1 MKHNFARFKTIQSY
15 GDNIQND
22 MMTMYMTNNEQIQFA
37 KSIRE
42 FLSDSAMAF
51 LKGKEINHNAFES
64 GTFLLPSQ
72 LIRVTRTIRMIR
84 AI

>member
-42 FLSDSAMAF
+42 FLSNSTRAF
-51 LKGKEINHNAFES
+51 LKGKQINHNAFES
-64 GTFLLPSQ
+64 ETFLLP
-72 LIRVTRTIRMIR
+72 
-84 AI
+84 